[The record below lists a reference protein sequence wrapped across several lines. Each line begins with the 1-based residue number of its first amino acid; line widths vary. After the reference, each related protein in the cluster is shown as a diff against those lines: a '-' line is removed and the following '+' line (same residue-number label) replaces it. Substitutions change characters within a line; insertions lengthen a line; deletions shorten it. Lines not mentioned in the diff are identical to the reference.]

1 MDYYSRTEQWDK
13 TIQACQGNLTNY
25 LYVCHLNMA
34 LANRGELAD
43 KMFHYNQ
50 MGVEGLIVPWN
61 KQEHVSCLLSD
72 VYFTMGAIASSQEM
86 AFEAYV
92 SAMGD
97 GNPRML
103 KPSNMPS
110 NF

>member
-1 MDYYSRTEQWDK
+1 
-13 TIQACQGNLTNY
+13 
-25 LYVCHLNMA
+25 
-34 LANRGELAD
+34 
-43 KMFHYNQ
+43 

-86 AFEAYV
+86 AFEAFV

-103 KPSNMPS
+103 KRLVQTNLIFGDYPVAEK
-110 NF
+110 